1 MADGLFAAPAHRAT
15 RRCSLVCLLAIG
27 GCMQESFA
35 GPGAGLRAD
44 GGGAPT
50 PSAYCDALAAGAAP
64 LDDTAQQLLGA
75 PLAFAPTSH
84 GFGLSV
90 VLQAG
95 SPATLGLRVRAAGA
109 QIWGE
114 AAAPAVRAIDLAEW
128 SVEGSRR
135 ACGTSTRL
143 SAAPRWGKPGST
155 PATSSPSVRAGAS
168 FTFALISDTHI
179 GADLAFTNQGDQETL
194 AAVSGDIR
202 AASPDFLVNLGDM
215 LDYHQYGFNAPPP
228 DPAIARQAY
237 VNYRSTLGGL
247 AGSASHYPVI
257 GGWDSESGCNSAAE
271 IDRSRSQRL
280 LYLPSPGRETY
291 PEGGSPF
298 EDYDA
303 FTWGDALFVVLNVF
317 TYTPS
322 CHLLSFEPGLPDDWT
337 LGQTQLEWLRRTLA
351 NSRFEVEVPASSTT
365 RSVETPATNRTLPM
379 AEGGGRAAHVG
390 EQETVHQMMRDYG
403 VQIFFYGHDHVFTDM
418 VVDGIHY
425 SLPGSAGAIW
435 MFTAA
440 ETGYETSWRD
450 SGWARVDVTP
460 DDVHVQFLPMGG
472 QPVFDYTVR

>member
-128 SVEGSRR
+128 SVEG
-135 ACGTSTRL
+135 L
-143 SAAPRWGKPGST
+143 AAGLRYEYEVVGCTAMGETGLHAGNVVTQRP
-155 PATSSPSVRAGAS
+155 AGAS

-179 GADLAFTNQGDQETL
+179 GADLRVHE
-194 AAVSGDIR
+194 
-202 AASPDFLVNLGDM
+202 
-215 LDYHQYGFNAPPP
+215 
-228 DPAIARQAY
+228 
-237 VNYRSTLGGL
+237 
-247 AGSASHYPVI
+247 
-257 GGWDSESGCNSAAE
+257 
-271 IDRSRSQRL
+271 
-280 LYLPSPGRETY
+280 PGR
-291 PEGGSPF
+291 P
-298 EDYDA
+298 
-303 FTWGDALFVVLNVF
+303 GD
-317 TYTPS
+317 
-322 CHLLSFEPGLPDDWT
+322 PGR
-337 LGQTQLEWLRRTLA
+337 GQRRHRGPHRLI
-351 NSRFEVEVPASSTT
+351 SS
-365 RSVETPATNRTLPM
+365 
-379 AEGGGRAAHVG
+379 
-390 EQETVHQMMRDYG
+390 
-403 VQIFFYGHDHVFTDM
+403 
-418 VVDGIHY
+418 
-425 SLPGSAGAIW
+425 
-435 MFTAA
+435 
-440 ETGYETSWRD
+440 
-450 SGWARVDVTP
+450 
-460 DDVHVQFLPMGG
+460 
-472 QPVFDYTVR
+472 